1 MNEKIIEM
9 NSASTLLSI
18 KQLEI
23 VYPSQDGLGYNT
35 AVNGLNL
42 ELAQGEIGCLLGSS
56 GCGKST
62 VLRAICG
69 FEPARSGE
77 ILLRNKVVSSAAIH
91 IPPNQRRVGMV
102 FQDFALFPHLTVL
115 ENIAFGLQHLPAQER
130 DRLAKDWLKRV
141 SLSDKAGSYPH
152 ELSGGQQ
159 QRVALA
165 RAMAPEPDLIL
176 LDEPFS
182 SLDIDLRERLA
193 IEMREILKANEITA
207 LLVTHDQL
215 EAFAIADQV
224 GVMSDGKVIQWD
236 SPYELYH
243 KPMNRYIA
251 DFIGRGVFV
260 KGLIRAE
267 DKVEIE
273 LGALELGQGHDG
285 KVGDEVNV
293 LLREDDIQHDDN
305 SPVQA
310 EVVRKTFRGAD
321 FLYTLRLSSG
331 TEVFA
336 LVPSHHDHAIGEKI
350 GICLAADHVVTF
362 KD

>member
-1 MNEKIIEM
+1 M
-9 NSASTLLSI
+9 NSAQTLLSI

-23 VYPSQDGLGYNT
+23 LYPSLDGHGYTT

-42 ELAQGEIGCLLGSS
+42 DLEQGEIGCLLGSS

-69 FEPARSGE
+69 FEPAKSGE
-77 ILLRNKVVSSAAIH
+77 IQLRNKVVSSPSLH

-115 ENIAFGLQHLPAQER
+115 ENIAFGLQHLSPPER
-130 DRLAKDWLKRV
+130 VKLAKEWLQRV
-141 SLSDKAGSYPH
+141 SLADKANAYPH

-193 IEMREILKANEITA
+193 VEMREILKANNITA

-215 EAFAIADQV
+215 EAFAIADKV
-224 GVMSDGKVIQWD
+224 GVMAEGRVIQWD
-236 SPYELYH
+236 TPYELYH
-243 KPMNRYIA
+243 KPVNRYIA
-251 DFIGRGVFV
+251 DFIGHGVFV
-260 KGLIRAE
+260 KGLIQSGS
-267 DKVEIE
+267 KVQIE
-273 LGALELGQGHDG
+273 LGNLELEQEHDG
-285 KVGDEVNV
+285 KAGDEVDV
-293 LLREDDIQHDDN
+293 LLREDDIQHDDD

-310 EVVRKTFRGAD
+310 EVLRKTFRGAD
-321 FLYTLRLSSG
+321 FLYTLKLNSG
-331 TEVFA
+331 DEVLA

-350 GICLAADHVVTF
+350 GIRLAADHVVTF
-362 KD
+362 KE

>member
-1 MNEKIIEM
+1 MNT
-9 NSASTLLSI
+9 ARTLLSI

-23 VYPSQDGLGYNT
+23 VYPSQEGHGFNT

-42 ELAQGEIGCLLGSS
+42 DLVQGEIGCLLGSS

-69 FEPARSGE
+69 FEPAQSGE
-77 ILLRNKVVSSAAIH
+77 ILLRDKVVSSPAIH

-115 ENIAFGLQHLPAQER
+115 ENIAFGLKHLANQER
-130 DRLAKDWLKRV
+130 DVLATEWLKRV
-141 SLSDKAGSYPH
+141 SLLDKADSYPH

-193 IEMREILKANEITA
+193 VEMREILKANNITA

-224 GVMSDGKVIQWD
+224 GVMSNGKVIQWD

-260 KGLIRAE
+260 KGLIQAE
-267 DKVEIE
+267 EKVQIE
-273 LGALELGQGHDG
+273 LGTLDLEQEHDG
-285 KVGDEVNV
+285 KVGEEVDV

-321 FLYTLRLSSG
+321 FLYTLKLNSG
-331 TEVFA
+331 TEVYA

>member
-1 MNEKIIEM
+1 MNP
-9 NSASTLLSI
+9 AQTLLSI

-23 VYPSQDGLGYNT
+23 LFPSLDGHGHTT
-35 AVNGLNL
+35 AVKGLNL
-42 ELAQGEIGCLLGSS
+42 ELEQGEIGCLLGSS

-69 FEPARSGE
+69 FEPAKSGE
-77 ILLRNKVVSSAAIH
+77 IHLRNKVVSSPSIH

-102 FQDFALFPHLTVL
+102 FQDFALFPHLNVL
-115 ENIAFGLQHLPAQER
+115 ENIAFGLQHQPIHER
-130 DRLAKDWLKRV
+130 AALAREWLKRV
-141 SLSDKAGSYPH
+141 SLADKAGAYPH

-193 IEMREILKANEITA
+193 IEMREILKVNNITA

-215 EAFAIADQV
+215 EAFAIADKV
-224 GVMSDGKVIQWD
+224 GVMADGKVIQWD

-243 KPMNRYIA
+243 KPVNRYIA
-251 DFIGRGVFV
+251 DFIGHGVFV
-260 KGLIRAE
+260 KGLIQAGS
-267 DKVEIE
+267 KVQIE
-273 LGALELGQGHDG
+273 LGNLELGEHHDG
-285 KVGDEVNV
+285 KAGEEVDV
-293 LLREDDIQHDDN
+293 LLREDDIQHDDD
-305 SPVQA
+305 SPIQA
-310 EVVRKTFRGAD
+310 EVLRKTFRGAD
-321 FLYTLRLSSG
+321 FLYTLKLDSG
-331 TEVFA
+331 DEVLA

-362 KD
+362 KY

>member
-1 MNEKIIEM
+1 
-9 NSASTLLSI
+9 
-18 KQLEI
+18 
-23 VYPSQDGLGYNT
+23 
-35 AVNGLNL
+35 
-42 ELAQGEIGCLLGSS
+42 
-56 GCGKST
+56 
-62 VLRAICG
+62 
-69 FEPARSGE
+69 
-77 ILLRNKVVSSAAIH
+77 
-91 IPPNQRRVGMV
+91 MV

-115 ENIAFGLQHLPAQER
+115 ENIAFGLQHLPNQER
-130 DRLAKDWLKRV
+130 DVLAREWLKRV
-141 SLSDKAGSYPH
+141 SLADKAGSYPH

-193 IEMREILKANEITA
+193 VEMREILKANNITA

-224 GVMSDGKVIQWD
+224 GVMFDGKVIQWD

-243 KPMNRYIA
+243 KPKNRYIA

-260 KGLIRAE
+260 RGLIQAGE
-267 DKVEIE
+267 KVQIE
-273 LGALELGQGHDG
+273 LGTLDLEEEHDG
-285 KVGDEVNV
+285 KVGEEVNV

-305 SPVQA
+305 SPAQA

-321 FLYTLRLSSG
+321 FLYTLKLISG
-331 TEVFA
+331 TEVYA